1 MTLILAGA
9 LALAGTLGVS
19 AYTLGHSA
27 FKAGM
32 GVKRWV
38 AAGLLLGPAAMLLFN
53 AHRQLAYRKT
63 TRPGDSK
70 HSF

>member
-1 MTLILAGA
+1 M
-9 LALAGTLGVS
+9 ALAGTLGVS
-19 AYTLGHSA
+19 SYTLGHSA

-63 TRPGDSK
+63 TRSGDSK